1 MAPNLCYL
9 APALK
14 ESLPHSMCKP
24 EEGRITNNSQ
34 QAGHL
39 AEEAIQE
46 SVHVRMRVYQV
57 PYISTHGRPIF
68 TETVATKLQD
78 IFMTLQLV

>member
-1 MAPNLCYL
+1 
-9 APALK
+9 
-14 ESLPHSMCKP
+14 MCKP
-24 EEGRITNNSQ
+24 EEGQITNNSQ

-57 PYISTHGRPIF
+57 PHISTHGRPIF

-78 IFMTLQLV
+78 IFMTFYFTISVKW